1 MCMGCGSD
9 APAGY
14 HLVVYQHDD
23 GVRAD
28 YTFTQAHAGAPGL
41 AHGGAVAAVC
51 DDLLGH
57 LLHLRKVPGVTR
69 NLTIDYLKPVVLGE
83 RHRLTARIESVEG
96 RKLWGTCTAA
106 GEDERPRFR
115 ARALFIQVALEHF
128 LAGMSP
134 DERARAKAW
143 LAEHRGLGEDVTA
156 W

>member
-1 MCMGCGSD
+1 MGCGPD
-9 APAGY
+9 ATAGY
-14 HLVVYQHDD
+14 HLVAYRHEE
-23 GVRAD
+23 GVAAE
-28 YTFTQAHAGAPGL
+28 YTFTQQHAGAPGL

-57 LLHLRKVPGVTR
+57 LLHLRNVAGVTR
-69 NLTIDYLKPVVLGE
+69 RLEVDYLKPVVLGE
-83 RHRLTARIESVEG
+83 THRLTAELDNVEG
-96 RKLWGTCTAA
+96 RKLWGSLTAV
-106 GEDERPRFR
+106 GEDGRMRFR

-134 DERARAKAW
+134 EEQVRAKAW